1 MFEPK
6 WGPACNQNC
15 DTCLCMC
22 LKRGSQKTCPS
33 IGPHEKLLCK
43 WGPEDGPIFPTR
55 YQFFYFRAPEKV
67 TKTFPEKHPL
77 EHAQSNPMDKT
88 RQYKRKQNMT
98 QHNTTRHDMTRK
110 NNNRKHNNRKDK
122 PTTPDDTSIALA
134 CLGPF
139 LAGLALAWVAFAC
152 CASLLA
158 WLAVPCLGLPW
169 LSMA

>member
-1 MFEPK
+1 MK
-6 WGPACNQNC
+6 
-15 DTCLCMC
+15 
-22 LKRGSQKTCPS
+22 
-33 IGPHEKLLCK
+33 KLLCW
-43 WGPEDGPIFPTR
+43 WGLKTVQLFQIR
-55 YQFFYFRAPEKV
+55 YQFFHFRAPEKA
-67 TKTFPEKHPL
+67 TKTFPEKHSP

-139 LAGLALAWVAFAC
+139 LAGLALAWIALAC
-152 CASLLA
+152 CASLFA
-158 WLAVPCLGLPW
+158 WLALPCLGLPW

>member
-6 WGPACNQNC
+6 GGPACNQNC

-22 LKRGSQKTCPS
+22 LKRGSQKACPS
-33 IGPHEKLLCK
+33 IEPHEKLLCK

-55 YQFFYFRAPEKV
+55 YQIFYFRAPEKV

-88 RQYKRKQNMT
+88 RQYKRKQNTT

-110 NNNRKHNNRKDK
+110 NNNRKNKNRKDK

-158 WLAVPCLGLPW
+158 WLALPCLGLPW
-169 LSMA
+169 QSMA